1 VERVEFEPTTSG
13 SFPGQLCTT
22 FHLNMQLWKENL
34 LLKSHSLG
42 PPFFFASY
50 SVACYTIKLRFE
62 KKLAKTVKQDKY
74 VAGFGLVPSLAEGNK
89 VSIHELLYRITLYH
103 IVLIV

>member
-1 VERVEFEPTTSG
+1 MYTAIEVHP
-13 SFPGQLCTT
+13 
-22 FHLNMQLWKENL
+22 L
-34 LLKSHSLG
+34 L
-42 PPFFFASY
+42 FFFLHALRS
-50 SVACYTIKLRFE
+50 SVTLSEVLI
-62 KKLAKTVKQDKY
+62 KKLAKAVIKNKRQKY